1 MRDVG
6 KVKNKFELKLDS
18 SQVMFLFLGLAAY
31 SALIFVL
38 GVVVGRTKRP
48 VDAGIASRPLLPDA
62 TPTAIAKIEDRLATA
77 QPKATEEPELPLG
90 FYDNLEKGTTTA
102 VAPTPTAAA
111 VSSPKPTATKV
122 AVASPVASPSAT
134 PTKVAIATPSEPG
147 NGKWTLQ
154 VIAYADPAQA
164 QKEVA
169 TLRAKGFDAYAISA
183 DVGGKTVHRVRVGR
197 YGTKADAEK
206 AATELATGDPGIKPI
221 VVSVE

>member
-48 VDAGIASRPLLPDA
+48 VDAGIASRPMLPDA

-90 FYDNLEKGTTTA
+90 FYDNLEKGTVTA
-102 VAPTPTAAA
+102 VAPTPTAA
-111 VSSPKPTATKV
+111 SSPKPTATKI
-122 AVASPVASPSAT
+122 AVATPTASPPAT
-134 PTKVAIATPSEPG
+134 ATKVAIATPAEPG

-154 VIAYADPAQA
+154 VIAYADPGQA